1 MATAAR
7 APADLQACLNTEVDW
22 RESGNPERPWRAAV
36 GRMQWEL
43 QVNDFPDEPL
53 YTLLVGNTAIGDFDD
68 WPPLW
73 TR

>member
-1 MATAAR
+1 
-7 APADLQACLNTEVDW
+7 
-22 RESGNPERPWRAAV
+22 
-36 GRMQWEL
+36 MQWEL
-43 QVNDFPDEPL
+43 QVNDFPNEPL